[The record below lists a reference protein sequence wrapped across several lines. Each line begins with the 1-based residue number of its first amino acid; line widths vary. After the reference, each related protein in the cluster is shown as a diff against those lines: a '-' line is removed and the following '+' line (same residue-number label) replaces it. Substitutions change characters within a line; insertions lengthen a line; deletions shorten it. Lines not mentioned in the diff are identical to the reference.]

1 MLPNKVTPEAMEA
14 RIAATQYTHPE
25 GTTLTFCILHLD
37 NGYTVTGESACVD
50 PANFDAELGR
60 KIAHEQAFDKLWP
73 LFGFLLAE
81 DRYREAGDSKAT
93 GLDFGE
99 ALKILR
105 AGGAVKRAG
114 WNGQGMYVFW
124 LQGSNTIAKIHGF
137 GFGEYM
143 GEPVFRDAL
152 FMYTANGE
160 LVPWSVAQ
168 SDALAEDWEIV
179 Q

>member
-50 PANFDAELGR
+50 PANFDAELGQ

-81 DRYREAGDSKAT
+81 DRYREGDPN
-93 GLDFGE
+93 E
-99 ALKILR
+99 
-105 AGGAVKRAG
+105 V
-114 WNGQGMYVFW
+114 
-124 LQGSNTIAKIHGF
+124 
-137 GFGEYM
+137 
-143 GEPVFRDAL
+143 
-152 FMYTANGE
+152 
-160 LVPWSVAQ
+160 
-168 SDALAEDWEIV
+168 
-179 Q
+179 